1 MQVVL
6 YALAFAAGLVLTVQ
20 VGVNSTLRTSLGSPV
35 MAALTSF
42 VVGLV
47 GLALF
52 LVLTRASLPTKAAL
66 SAVPLWAW
74 AGGLLGAFY
83 VASTI
88 IVGPRLGAAA
98 LLALS
103 VLGQLLASLV
113 VDHYGWLGF
122 PQHSISIARLLG
134 AVLLFAGVLLIV
146 RVG

>member
-1 MQVVL
+1 MQVIL
-6 YALAFAAGLVLTVQ
+6 YVLAFAAGLVLTVQ
-20 VGVNSTLRTSLGSPV
+20 VGVNATLRAGLGNPFI
-35 MAALTSF
+35 AALASF
-42 VVGLV
+42 LVGLA

-52 LVLTRASLPTKAAL
+52 LALTRASLPTRAAV

-103 VLGQLLASLV
+103 VLGQLLASIV

-122 PQHSISIARLLG
+122 PQHSISLARILG
-134 AVLLFAGVLLIV
+134 AVLLFGGVLLIV

>member
-1 MQVVL
+1 MIMQLTL
-6 YALAFAAGLVLTVQ
+6 YALAFTAGLVLTVQ
-20 VGVNSTLRTSLGSPV
+20 VGVNATLRTSLGNPV

-42 VVGLV
+42 LVGLV
-47 GLALF
+47 GLALY

-98 LLALS
+98 LLSLS
-103 VLGQLLASLV
+103 ILGQLLASLV
-113 VDHYGWLGF
+113 VDNFGWLGF
-122 PQHSISIARLLG
+122 PSHPISVGRVVG
-134 AVLLFAGVLLIV
+134 AALF
-146 RVG
+146 

>member
-1 MQVVL
+1 MQVML
-6 YALAFAAGLVLTVQ
+6 YSLAFIAGLFLTVQ
-20 VGVNSTLRTSLGSPV
+20 VGVNATLRAGLGTPA
-35 MAALTSF
+35 MAALASF
-42 VVGLV
+42 LV
-47 GLALF
+47 GLLGLGLF
-52 LVLTRASLPTKAAL
+52 LLLTRASLPTRAAL

-74 AGGLLGAFY
+74 TGGLLGAFY

-113 VDHYGWLGF
+113 VDHFGWLGF
-122 PQHSISIARLLG
+122 PQHSISIARLVG